1 MSAMRRCGL
10 KGVAIGVLMSGIIC
24 FAQTAAL
31 TEGPRPIRIWGHG
44 ALGHDYIES
53 LVKKWEVGFQKL
65 HPEVTFDNELH
76 GTASAIG
83 SLYTGTGEIAI
94 MGREIWPVEVEAFE
108 DVLHHAPLGVDVATG
123 SLDIRNKDFA
133 LVVFVHQSNP
143 LSRLSLAQMARL
155 FGAEQK
161 PPATWGELGLTGE
174 WASRPIHLYGFEI
187 HRGFGYYLEQRV
199 MNGSTKWNPSLVELG
214 DVNRPDGS
222 LLDAGQRIVDA
233 IGADP
238 DAIGY
243 SSLLYK
249 NADIRAVL
257 LGPVGGRYLLATH
270 ETIADHSYPLTRSIT
285 AYIDRVPGKAVD
297 PRVAAFLRYV
307 LSPEG
312 QQAVIEDG
320 GYTALPPALAKAEA
334 KKLDASAKPRP
345 GGNASSRQS
354 R

>member
-1 MSAMRRCGL
+1 MTINAMSSC
-10 KGVAIGVLMSGIIC
+10 AIAALLLATTGPLA
-24 FAQTAAL
+24 AQTQQK
-31 TEGPRPIRIWGHG
+31 PIRIWGHG
-44 ALGHDYIES
+44 AQGKDYIES
-53 LVKKWEVGFQKL
+53 LVVKWEAGFRKT
-65 HPEVTFDNELH
+65 HPDVQFENDLH

-83 SLYTGTGEIAI
+83 ALYTGTGDIAV

-108 DVLHHAPLGVDVATG
+108 DVRHYPPLGVDVVTG

-133 LVVFVHQSNP
+133 LVLFVNKANP
-143 LSRLSLAQMARL
+143 LAHLSLAQIARV

-174 WASRPIHLYGFEI
+174 WASRPIHVFGFEI

-199 MNGSTKWNPSLVELG
+199 MNGGTKWNPALVELG
-214 DVNRPDGS
+214 DVKKPDGS

-233 IGADP
+233 VGADP

-249 NADIRAVL
+249 NPDIRPVPI
-257 LGPVGGRYLLATH
+257 GPAGGPYLLATH
-270 ETIADHSYPLTRSIT
+270 ETIADHSYALTRSIT
-285 AYIDRVPGKAVD
+285 AYIDRAPGKPAD
-297 PRVAAFLRYV
+297 PRVDAFLRYV

-312 QQAVIEDG
+312 QQAVVEDG

-334 KKLDASAKPRP
+334 AKLNATHSAAKTR
-345 GGNASSRQS
+345 
-354 R
+354 

>member
-1 MSAMRRCGL
+1 MSARRI
-10 KGVAIGVLMSGIIC
+10 VATAAVACVLGCSVVY
-24 FAQTAAL
+24 AQTA
-31 TEGPRPIRIWGHG
+31 TEQPIRIWGHG

-53 LVKKWEVGFQKL
+53 LVVKWEDGFRKL

-83 SLYTGTGEIAI
+83 SLYTGTGDIAI

-108 DVLHHAPLGVDVATG
+108 DVKGYAPLGIDVVTG

-133 LVVFVHQSNP
+133 LVVFVNKQNP
-143 LSRLSLAQMARL
+143 LAHLSLARMAWA
-155 FGAEQK
+155 FGAERK
-161 PPATWGELGLTGE
+161 PPATWGELGVTGE

-199 MNGSTKWNPSLVELG
+199 MGGSSKWNPALVELG
-214 DVNRPDGS
+214 DVKQPDGK

-233 IGADP
+233 IGTDP
-238 DAIGY
+238 DALGY

-249 NADIRAVL
+249 NPNVRAVP
-257 LGPVGGRYLLATH
+257 LGPEGGPYSLATPR
-270 ETIADHSYPLTRSIT
+270 TIADHSYALTRSIT
-285 AYIDRVPGKAVD
+285 AFIDRAPGKPAD

-312 QQAVIEDG
+312 QQAVKEDG
-320 GYTALPPALAKAEA
+320 GYTPLPPTLAQTEA
-334 KKLDASAKPRP
+334 KKLDR
-345 GGNASSRQS
+345 
-354 R
+354 

>member
-1 MSAMRRCGL
+1 MSFRVVGH
-10 KGVAIGVLMSGIIC
+10 
-24 FAQTAAL
+24 TAAAL
-31 TEGPRPIRIWGHG
+31 LLLLASRPLASQTTTEQTPIRIWGHG

-53 LVKKWEVGFQKL
+53 LMIKWEAGFRKT
-65 HPEVTFDNELH
+65 HPGVQFDNELH

-94 MGREIWPVEVEAFE
+94 MGREIWPVEVDAFE
-108 DVLHHAPLGVDVATG
+108 DVHHYPPLGIDIVTG

-133 LVVFVHQSNP
+133 LVVFVNRANP
-143 LSRLSLAQMARL
+143 LARLSLPQIAKL
-155 FGAEQK
+155 FGAERR
-161 PPATWGELGLTGE
+161 PPATWGELGLTGD
-174 WASRPIHLYGFEI
+174 WAARPIRLYGFEI

-199 MNGSTKWNPSLVELG
+199 MNGSTKWNPALVELG
-214 DVNRPDGS
+214 DVKKADGS

-249 NADIRAVL
+249 NPEIRALPIGPSGGPFL
-257 LGPVGGRYLLATH
+257 LPTH
-270 ETIADHSYPLTRSIT
+270 ETIANHTYALTRSIT
-285 AYIDRVPGKAVD
+285 AYIDRAPGKPAD
-297 PRVAAFLRYV
+297 PRVDAFLRYV

-320 GYTALPPALAKAEA
+320 GYTALPPAVAKAEA
-334 KKLDASAKPRP
+334 AKLDLPHMQKAPARNSATKDK
-345 GGNASSRQS
+345 
-354 R
+354 

>member
-1 MSAMRRCGL
+1 MSRCFQKLETATLLLSLISWPAAG
-10 KGVAIGVLMSGIIC
+10 
-24 FAQTAAL
+24 QTRAGQ
-31 TEGPRPIRIWGHG
+31 TPIRIWGHG

-53 LVKKWEVGFQKL
+53 LVVKWEAGFRKT
-65 HPEVTFDNELH
+65 HPDIQFDNELH

-83 SLYTGTGEIAI
+83 SLYTGTGDIAI

-108 DVLHHAPLGVDVATG
+108 DVHHYPPLGIDVVTG

-133 LVVFVHQSNP
+133 LVVFVNRVSP
-143 LSRLSLAQMARL
+143 LAHLSPPQIAKL

-161 PPATWGELGLTGE
+161 PPATWGELGLTG
-174 WASRPIHLYGFEI
+174 ARAPRPIHLYGFEI

-199 MNGSTKWNPSLVELG
+199 MNGSAKWNPALVELG
-214 DVNRPDGS
+214 DVKQADGS

-249 NADIRAVL
+249 NGNIRAVPIGPSGGPFL
-257 LGPVGGRYLLATH
+257 LPTH
-270 ETIADHSYPLTRSIT
+270 ETIANHSYALTRSIT
-285 AYIDRVPGKAVD
+285 AYIDRAPGKRAD
-297 PRVAAFLRYV
+297 PRVEAFLLYV
-307 LSPEG
+307 LSPGG

-334 KKLDASAKPRP
+334 AKLDSPHGQKASAERAHTGDK
-345 GGNASSRQS
+345 
-354 R
+354 

>member
-1 MSAMRRCGL
+1 MRSRFVASA
-10 KGVAIGVLMSGIIC
+10 AAVLLLFFCRPIE
-24 FAQTAAL
+24 AQSTSER
-31 TEGPRPIRIWGHG
+31 TPIRIWGHG

-53 LVKKWEVGFQKL
+53 LVVKWETGFRKI
-65 HPEVTFDNELH
+65 HPDVPFDNELH

-83 SLYTGTGEIAI
+83 SLYTGTGDIAI

-108 DVLHHAPLGVDVATG
+108 DVRHYAPLGIDVVTG

-133 LVVFVHQSNP
+133 LVVFVNRTNP
-143 LSRLSLAQMARL
+143 LSHLSLSQIAKL

-161 PPATWGELGLTGE
+161 PPETWGELGLSGN
-174 WASRPIHLYGFEI
+174 WATRPIHLYGFEI

-199 MNGSTKWNPSLVELG
+199 MNGSAKWNTALVELG
-214 DVNRPDGS
+214 DVKKADGS

-233 IGADP
+233 IAADP

-249 NADIRAVL
+249 NPEIRPVPIGPAGGPFL
-257 LGPVGGRYLLATH
+257 LPTH
-270 ETIADHSYPLTRSIT
+270 ETIANHSYALTRSIT
-285 AYIDRVPGKAVD
+285 AYIDRPPGKGADSRVD
-297 PRVAAFLRYV
+297 DFLRYL

-334 KKLDASAKPRP
+334 AKLDSPRER
-345 GGNASSRQS
+345 SSPLQHIHMNGK
-354 R
+354 

>member
-1 MSAMRRCGL
+1 MTLRF
-10 KGVAIGVLMSGIIC
+10 VANAAAVLLLLADWPMA
-24 FAQTAAL
+24 AQTV
-31 TEGPRPIRIWGHG
+31 TEQTPIRIWGHG
-44 ALGHDYIES
+44 AVGHDYIES
-53 LVKKWEVGFQKL
+53 LVIKWETGFRRT
-65 HPEVTFDNELH
+65 HPEVQFDNELH

-83 SLYTGTGEIAI
+83 SLYTGTGDIAI

-108 DVLHHAPLGVDVATG
+108 DVRHYAPLGVDVVTG

-133 LVVFVHQSNP
+133 LVVFVNRANP
-143 LSRLSLAQMARL
+143 LAHLSLSQIAKL

-161 PPATWGELGLTGE
+161 PPTTWGEFGLTGE
-174 WASRPIHLYGFEI
+174 WARRPIHVYGFEI

-199 MNGSTKWNPSLVELG
+199 MNGSAKWNPALVELG
-214 DVNRPDGS
+214 DVKKADGS

-249 NADIRAVL
+249 NPEVRPIPIGPAGGPFL
-257 LGPVGGRYLLATH
+257 LPTH
-270 ETIADHSYPLTRSIT
+270 ETIANHSYALTRSIT
-285 AYIDRVPGKAVD
+285 AYIDQAPGKPAD
-297 PRVAAFLRYV
+297 PRVEAFLRYL

-320 GYTALPPALAKAEA
+320 GYTALPPALAKAGA
-334 KKLDASAKPRP
+334 SKLDSHRVRKLPVQHGTNPWR
-345 GGNASSRQS
+345 
-354 R
+354 